1 MAKRIKIKGKTPRGL
16 SKKERIV
23 EGADARFKGEKRYV
37 KRNPSSESWMDESYL
52 ETAAGQRDY
61 AAFSK
66 DAKRGATRPSSTR
79 KKLVKEGSRKFIG
92 PRQLRSELAE
102 DNLAR
107 AWEKVGPDDEY
118 VSKQDSIRGVR
129 KKRVPRKNAIAR
141 EFGDYRDRDEF
152 GPQYGRE
159 SVSKNKRL
167 KKLLSDLLK
176 RHFEGAD
183 ELGVARGE
191 GPFQVPLSEYH
202 RYLAEKRAF
211 GND

>member
-1 MAKRIKIKGKTPRGL
+1 MAKRIKIKGNPPRGL

-92 PRQLRSELAE
+92 PRQLKSEVREDAITRSRDDA
-102 DNLAR
+102 
-107 AWEKVGPDDEY
+107 GPDDY
-118 VSKQDSIRGVR
+118 GTTQDMYRGVR
-129 KKRVPRKNAIAR
+129 K
-141 EFGDYRDRDEF
+141 GDRRLFHDSD
-152 GPQYGRE
+152 PSYGRGGIA
-159 SVSKNKRL
+159 KNRRL
-167 KKLLSDLLK
+167 KELLMRLMD
-176 RHFEGAD
+176 RH
-183 ELGVARGE
+183 LGGGQEFDA
-191 GPFQVPLSEYH
+191 QY
-202 RYLAEKRAF
+202 
-211 GND
+211 